1 MKRIRKSVWLPTL
14 LAIYFIAMMA
24 IFGPELLRNGEKARF
39 FTVATVE
46 IIVII
51 LVYLFYRHREKKGF

>member
-24 IFGPELLRNGEKARF
+24 IFGPELLRNGEKTRF
-39 FTVATVE
+39 FTVAAVE